1 VRSQNEDAKDNAARL
16 LGAGFA
22 KAEVARITGV
32 GRSTLYRWLEDAQ
45 FQETIGRH
53 RAAFDADAERRLLVQ
68 AQAALSSVLT
78 DPRATAAQRVRAAEA
93 AHRLLGVGEGDHGS
107 RASRKPSPSPSKQY
121 GLLVSEM
128 PENPNP
134 DTEYV
139 LITPEVMEEADRLV
153 WEAMNLG
160 RAEADIVP
168 FEEWRRIREEQDQA
182 RGPISIPFWPEA
194 VARYNAASAGS

>member
-1 VRSQNEDAKDNAARL
+1 
-16 LGAGFA
+16 
-22 KAEVARITGV
+22 
-32 GRSTLYRWLEDAQ
+32 
-45 FQETIGRH
+45 
-53 RAAFDADAERRLLVQ
+53 
-68 AQAALSSVLT
+68 
-78 DPRATAAQRVRAAEA
+78 
-93 AHRLLGVGEGDHGS
+93 
-107 RASRKPSPSPSKQY
+107 
-121 GLLVSEM
+121 M

-182 RGPISIPFWPEA
+182 RVPISIPFWPEA